1 MKSLLSLPNA
11 ITIENGQ
18 GRVFAYTKANNPVE
32 FDYRPHTDVKEWIT
46 KTSFEYDRGQ
56 VVGVITEPGPLTL
69 ALKEGRSVLIHDLD
83 RCEDPSIFEMIMEE
97 MITYEEVV
105 FAFAVCPPLNL
116 R

>member
-69 ALKEGRSVLIHDLD
+69 ALQHGESPILIHDLD
-83 RCEDPSIFEMIMEE
+83 RCQDPEVFDLIEEE
-97 MITYEEVV
+97 MITYSSVE
-105 FAFAVCPPLNL
+105 FAFAVNA
-116 R
+116 